1 MTQKLI
7 GARYENCYAKEKKL
21 AEGGFTKGSE
31 STSFISFGNCIFILH
46 KLVTPSLVSCDCFFL
61 SSKAAD
67 RDLK

>member
-1 MTQKLI
+1 MKIITQK
-7 GARYENCYAKEKKL
+7 KKKL
-21 AEGGFTKGSE
+21 ADGGFTKGSE